1 MEKYPKLFI
10 KASVFYLV
18 LGTLMGVLMG
28 TQLIT
33 SAGFRFVHIH
43 VNLIGFMA
51 MFIFG
56 VAYHILPRFNGRPVR
71 YPDWI
76 PVQYY
81 LMNIGLVG
89 LLTFYMLGGLW
100 EAGMKSILLGFF
112 SVVTGISVIMF
123 AINIVSVLTE
133 PKPVMTSTPVPLQ
146 AGNEEK
152 KTLSSIP
159 VSVPASQPVVKI
171 PQTPPF
177 PAASGIGTG
186 KEIKKGETCDGG
198 VMIGKLLET
207 YPETR
212 KVFAKHYGESCFTC
226 PGQEYETVDQTAS
239 MHGMDVN
246 VILKDINEEIEKAL
260 KAN

>member
-1 MEKYPKLFI
+1 
-10 KASVFYLV
+10 
-18 LGTLMGVLMG
+18 
-28 TQLIT
+28 
-33 SAGFRFVHIH
+33 
-43 VNLIGFMA
+43 

-89 LLTFYMLGGLW
+89 LATFYLLGGFW
-100 EAGMKSILLGFF
+100 EAGLNSILLGLF
-112 SVVTGISVIMF
+112 SVVIGISIIMF
-123 AINIVSVLTE
+123 AINIVSVLIE
-133 PKPVMTSTPVPLQ
+133 PKPVMTSTPVSSQ
-146 AGNEEK
+146 TVNEGN
-152 KTLSSIP
+152 KTPSSIP
-159 VSVPASQPVVKI
+159 VSVPTSQPAVKI
-171 PQTPPF
+171 PKTPPF
-177 PAASGIGTG
+177 PAAPGIGTG
-186 KEIKKGETCDGG
+186 KGIKKGETCDGG

-239 MHGMDVN
+239 MHSMDVN

-260 KAN
+260 KAD

>member
-112 SVVTGISVIMF
+112 FGCDRYICYHVRNKYCICADRAKTGNDFYSCPVTSR
-123 AINIVSVLTE
+123 
-133 PKPVMTSTPVPLQ
+133 Q
-146 AGNEEK
+146 
-152 KTLSSIP
+152 
-159 VSVPASQPVVKI
+159 
-171 PQTPPF
+171 
-177 PAASGIGTG
+177 
-186 KEIKKGETCDGG
+186 
-198 VMIGKLLET
+198 
-207 YPETR
+207 
-212 KVFAKHYGESCFTC
+212 
-226 PGQEYETVDQTAS
+226 
-239 MHGMDVN
+239 
-246 VILKDINEEIEKAL
+246 
-260 KAN
+260 

>member
-10 KASVFYLV
+10 KSSVFYLV

-28 TQLIT
+28 TQLIE

-56 VAYHILPRFNGRPVR
+56 VAYHILPRFNGKPVP

-76 PVQYY
+76 PVQFY

-89 LLTFYMLGGLW
+89 FLTFYLLGGFW
-100 EAGMKSILLGFF
+100 EAGMKSILLGLF
-112 SVVTGISVIMF
+112 SVVIGISIIMF

-133 PKPVMTSTPVPLQ
+133 PKPVMTSTPVSSQ
-146 AGNEEK
+146 AVNEENK
-152 KTLSSIP
+152 PPSSIP
-159 VSVPASQPVVKI
+159 VSVPTSQPAVKI
-171 PQTPPF
+171 PKTPPF

-186 KEIKKGETCDGG
+186 KGIKKGEMCDGG
-198 VMIGKLLET
+198 VMIGKLLAT

-239 MHGMDVN
+239 MHSMDVN

-260 KAN
+260 KTD

>member
-28 TQLIT
+28 AQLIT
-33 SAGFRFVHIH
+33 SGGFRFVHIH

-76 PVQYY
+76 PVQFY

-89 LLTFYMLGGLW
+89 LLTFYLLGGFW
-100 EAGMKSILLGFF
+100 EAGVKSILLGLF
-112 SVVTGISVIMF
+112 SVVTGVSIIMF

-133 PKPVMTSTPVPLQ
+133 PKPVMTSTPVPVQ
-146 AGNEEK
+146 ADDEGN
-152 KTLSSIP
+152 KTPSSIP
-159 VSVPASQPVVKI
+159 VSVPTSQPAVKI

-186 KEIKKGETCDGG
+186 KGIEKGETCDGG
-198 VMIGKLLET
+198 VMIGKLLNT

-239 MHGMDVN
+239 MHGMDVK

-260 KAN
+260 KAD